1 MYVGGVQWEQSSLH
15 ERSKRKK
22 GSLARRESSCSATAG
37 ARADGRSSWRMR
49 RLRRGERVGEVSFAL
64 PHFFVLVSIDIS
76 LVTACAD
83 LISSA
88 LDKEHIPCESHALP
102 NFIRTLRRRLHTT
115 QRKQAFRG
123 TSGRQI
129 ALTSSRIAE
138 IIIALCCIGLSK
150 SKQVFCYRI
159 TWYTLP
165 YCINLYR

>member
-102 NFIRTLRRRLHTT
+102 NFIRTLRRLHD
-115 QRKQAFRG
+115 
-123 TSGRQI
+123 
-129 ALTSSRIAE
+129 AE
-138 IIIALCCIGLSK
+138 EASVPRHFWPPDCSHFFSNCRDNNSIVL
-150 SKQVFCYRI
+150 YRI
-159 TWYTLP
+159 E
-165 YCINLYR
+165 